1 MALLGTLAYL
11 IVRAAQGYDL
21 IDPFRVDQLAPRLV
35 DERIDALPWLIA
47 ATVASLCALALWL
60 RDRRRAESAAD
71 EVRDELG
78 GELAQAREERQ
89 RLERARDQLREWNR
103 QLQSRLHDLQRNGG
117 VLGDRHDVPGLVLEM
132 SMELTDA
139 DKGLLFSRRG
149 DSDGL
154 ALAADVGFDGDPRE
168 SPLAKRFAEQVIKR
182 DEIIREQLGA
192 LEHAQGGEADAE
204 IRNLI
209 AVPLYIS
216 DEFSGVVVCVNSRSY
231 EQHDDEVLI
240 ALGDHAGAVLEN
252 THLHGEL
259 RDAYLGTVD
268 MLADAIRAKDPHLG
282 GHSRE
287 VSRYVHRVAERL
299 GLDARGREQLT
310 FASLLHDLGKIGI
323 TERILLKPGALTPEE
338 YTIIKLHP
346 RIGSRLVEQVN
357 ALAPL
362 APSILHHHERFDGTG
377 YPSGL
382 KGEQIP
388 LESRVIGIVD
398 AFSAMTSDRPYRG
411 RMSLDAACEELE
423 RCAGSQFDP
432 EVVRLFVE
440 EVRADPPEEDHDD
453 DALVEAMDDP
463 ELRSRRD
470 EGELLVGAGPFELI
484 DNLTLL
490 YCHRYFHEVAA
501 SEAERATVQGDGFGV
516 IMVELTEIGRLN
528 RVSGYAAGDA
538 AIQAVA
544 HEVQAAAVRAGGTAA
559 RYSGRQLALLIPGAN
574 QASTEACADEL
585 ERSLQNGPAVRT
597 AASSWAPGDDGDAVI
612 DRARSGFAAAF

>member
-11 IVRAAQGYDL
+11 LVQAARGYDL
-21 IDPFRVDQLAPRLV
+21 FDVDFHGFPGPRFV
-35 DERIDALPWLIA
+35 EHKIEVLPWLIA

-60 RDRRRAESAAD
+60 RDRRRVESAAE

-78 GELAQAREERQ
+78 AEVEQAREQRQ

-103 QLQSRLHDLQRNGG
+103 ELQSRLHDLQRNSG
-117 VLGDRHDVPGLVLEM
+117 VLGDRHDVPSLVLEM
-132 SMELTDA
+132 SVELTDA
-139 DKGLLFSRRG
+139 EKGLLFARRE
-149 DSDGL
+149 DGV
-154 ALAADVGFDGDPRE
+154 ALAADTGFDSDPRE
-168 SPLAKRFAEQVIKR
+168 SPLAKRFAEEVLQR
-182 DEIIREQLGA
+182 DEIVREEFDAGDRA
-192 LEHAQGGEADAE
+192 EGGEADAE

-209 AVPLYIS
+209 AVPLYVS
-216 DEFSGVVVCVNSRSY
+216 DEFSGVVVCANSRSY
-231 EQHDDEVLI
+231 GEHDDEVLI

-259 RDAYLGTVD
+259 RDAYVGTVD

-287 VSRYVHRVAERL
+287 VSLYVHRVAERL
-299 GLDARGREQLT
+299 GLDARGREQLI

-338 YTIIKLHP
+338 YTVIKLHP

-463 ELRSRRD
+463 ELRSRRE

-501 SEAERATVQGDGFGV
+501 SEAERAAVQGDGFGV

-528 RVSGYAAGDA
+528 RESGYAAGDA

-597 AASSWAPGDDGDAVI
+597 AASSWAPGDDGEAVI
-612 DRARSGFAAAF
+612 DRARAGFAAAI